1 MGCVENFFHGELKSG
16 SQWTNILD
24 IEMNITA
31 TSATTLNFV
40 VPRGVNVLVRSFSA
54 AEKFSLDARFEVHGN
69 LRLED
74 IVIADQTARTGA
86 ALHVFAHGQARA
98 KRCRTHSSATT

>member
-1 MGCVENFFHGELKSG
+1 MGSVVNFFHEELKSG

-24 IEMNITA
+24 IEMNITS
-31 TSATTLNFV
+31 TNATTLV
-40 VPRGVNVLVRSFSA
+40 VPRGVNVLVRSSPA
-54 AEKFSLDARFEVHGN
+54 AAGTFWLDARFEVYGN

-98 KRCRTHSSATT
+98 KRCL